1 MGSDDTPVRVP
12 LGRGAEL
19 VEGTFVDRPN
29 RFLVRALLDGTIVEA
44 HLADRGR
51 LAETLVPDARLVLAR
66 ASGAA
71 RKTQFQAVA
80 AWRRGALA
88 SVDTQLP
95 NRLVEA
101 ALRARA
107 LPPFAHFDSVRPEA
121 KRGASRFDFEV
132 SNAARERCTIEVKSV
147 GLEIDGIGL
156 FPDAP
161 TTRGRR
167 HLDELAALA
176 RGGETAAVVFVV
188 PSARARAMRVHTAID
203 PDFAEG
209 LVAAAAAGVTILA
222 YACPLT
228 LAGIELGPRIP
239 VLDLAPDANA
249 ANLSAP
255 EQHGRVPRPAARSA
269 PDTPRRAPRSK
280 PRRR

>member
-1 MGSDDTPVRVP
+1 MRSDDTPVRVP

-19 VEGTFVDRPN
+19 VEATFLDRPN
-29 RFLVRALLDGTIVEA
+29 RFLVRAVLDGTIVEA

-51 LAETLVPDARLVLAR
+51 LAETLVPHARLVLAR
-66 ASGAA
+66 ASGAT

-80 AWRRGALA
+80 AWRSGALA

-107 LPPFAHFDSVRPEA
+107 LPPFARYDRVRPEA

-132 SNAARERCTIEVKSV
+132 SNAALERCTIEVKSV

-176 RGGETAAVVFVV
+176 RGGEPAAVVFVV

-209 LVAAAAAGVTILA
+209 LVTAAAAGVTILA

-239 VLDLAPDANA
+239 VLDLAPDAT
-249 ANLSAP
+249 NLSASV
-255 EQHGRVPRPAARSA
+255 QHGRGTQSAARFA
-269 PDTPRRAPRSK
+269 PDTPRRAPRSR